1 MSENF
6 DEKDIGENNSTAE
19 NVPEEEAVTVSTESD
34 EMSSEPKRKKF
45 SRLSGKKSRK
55 NNSESAEELKSR
67 LKTNFLIAIIVLVT
81 LNIVCGFVFTL
92 YFRHKTDITVQQA
105 YEGFLKNF
113 DDIVSDELKESI
125 SQKILKDYIREYY
138 LPEDYVSIGLYVNNK
153 ARPATVEVL
162 SGNTA
167 DPAIRAT
174 GVVLN
179 SEGYILTN
187 MHSITFSTDHI
198 GGDINNPTHSVTY
211 TVYPVINVLVY
222 GDIEPYAVEVIDY
235 DIEHDLAIIKFK
247 NPPEELSPV
256 LIGDSDFVKIG
267 EETVV
272 MGNTLGLGITV
283 SLGSVM
289 GAYNYQNTDML
300 QLDAL
305 TLEGNS
311 GAGVYNPLGEM
322 VGLVSFKISD
332 LSETGSI
339 CYAVASNEILDYIAT
354 VNGKKAIN
362 ITYTL
367 SENIP

>member
-6 DEKDIGENNSTAE
+6 DEKDISKNNSIAE
-19 NVPEEEAVTVSTESD
+19 NAPEEEAVAISSESE
-34 EMSSEPKRKKF
+34 EMQVEPKRKKF
-45 SRLSGKKSRK
+45 SRLSDKNTQK
-55 NNSESAEELKSR
+55 NNNENTQELKSR
-67 LKTNFLIAIIVLVT
+67 LKTYFLIAIILLVA
-81 LNIVCGFVFTL
+81 LNIAGGFVFSL

-113 DDIVSDELKESI
+113 DDIVSDDLKESI
-125 SQKILKDYIREYY
+125 SQKILKDYLREYY
-138 LPEDYVSIGLYVNNK
+138 LPEDYVSIGLYVNSK
-153 ARPATVEVL
+153 VRPATVEVL

-174 GVVLN
+174 GVILN

-187 MHSITFSTDHI
+187 THSITFSTDHI

-222 GDIEPYAVEVIDY
+222 ADIEPYTAEVIDY
-235 DIEHDLAIIKFK
+235 DIEHDLAIIKLK
-247 NPPEELSPV
+247 NSPEKLHSV

-283 SLGSVM
+283 SLGSVI
-289 GAYNYQNTDML
+289 GTYSYQNTDMI

-311 GAGVYNPLGEM
+311 GAGVYNPLCEM

-339 CYAVASNEILDYIAT
+339 CYAVAANEIINYIST
-354 VNGKKAIN
+354 VNSKKGIN

-367 SENIP
+367 SENLP